1 MHVMIKDRI
10 ATRDNAVC
18 VCRTVTYVAHIAR
31 ASKQRGPTSNMGEGG
46 GSKGMLLQK
55 FLNSE
60 YLSA

>member
-1 MHVMIKDRI
+1 MLL
-10 ATRDNAVC
+10 AVC

-31 ASKQRGPTSNMGEGG
+31 ASKQRGPTSNMGERG

-60 YLSA
+60 YLSVVRGHG

>member
-18 VCRTVTYVAHIAR
+18 VCVPHSNVRSAYSEGEQTEGAHI
-31 ASKQRGPTSNMGEGG
+31 QHGG